1 MSRPSESASSGLSK
15 EAPSASPGSTG
26 YAALARRISG
36 WTANL
41 LATAIVLVA
50 GLAIGRQVIGWWR
63 EGEIAGRSGI
73 ASRADGP
80 SAANDGTRSV
90 PTTLNGGTQGVPA
103 LPDELRLSSARGP
116 LEIVHF
122 TGDRFAALARLRN
135 ACKSLAERHDQPALD
150 PELVLAPDRGPGEAR
165 FLARLA
171 IGRPVEQTE
180 DLDLYQ
186 PPGELAMVVAAS
198 RGPGR
203 RIAAWGFALPTGD
216 GQWSCYTF
224 APSR

>member
-1 MSRPSESASSGLSK
+1 MPRPSESAPSGLIK
-15 EAPSASPGSTG
+15 ETRSVSEGS

-63 EGEIAGRSGI
+63 EGEVAGRSGI
-73 ASRADGP
+73 ASTADGS
-80 SAANDGTRSV
+80 SAATDGTRSV
-90 PTTLNGGTQGVPA
+90 PATLDGGTQDVPA
-103 LPDELRLSSARGP
+103 SLPEELRLSSARGP

-122 TGDRFAALARLRN
+122 SGDRFAALARLRTSCR
-135 ACKSLAERHDQPALD
+135 ALAADRTKSPLPA
-150 PELVLAPDRGPGEAR
+150 ELVIAPAAGPGEAQW
-165 FLARLA
+165 LARLA
-171 IGRPVEQTE
+171 NERPVEQTE
-180 DLDLYQ
+180 GLDLYQ
-186 PPGELAMVVAAS
+186 PSGELAMVVAAS
-198 RGPGR
+198 RGPER